1 MKKNELNARLLIVGC
16 VMFFT
21 TILLPDI
28 FAAQQPNEN
37 PLRYPSRQFIRFRHR
52 RRKSRCHCSHVSRD
66 YRNVSRCDN
75 ALSVPA
81 QQQINLKYLIYQSIK
96 DEAIKNDSFL
106 LKLNSFKWLRFLKQ
120 MLRIK

>member
-37 PLRYPSRQFIRFRHR
+37 PGYSITSGRLESIATLIVGIVSIVIGWRSMRPSNQLAAGNV
-52 RRKSRCHCSHVSRD
+52 RKGTVI
-66 YRNVSRCDN
+66 
-75 ALSVPA
+75 ALILGVICVILSGIQVA
-81 QQQINLKYLIYQSIK
+81 NSSGFGTGGGKAG
-96 DEAIKNDSFL
+96 AIVA
-106 LKLNSFKWLRFLKQ
+106 
-120 MLRIK
+120 ML